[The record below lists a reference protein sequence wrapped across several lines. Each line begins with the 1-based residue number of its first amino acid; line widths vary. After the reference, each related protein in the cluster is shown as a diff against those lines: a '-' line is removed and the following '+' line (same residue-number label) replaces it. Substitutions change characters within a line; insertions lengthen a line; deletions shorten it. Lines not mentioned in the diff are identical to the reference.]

1 MSPSL
6 YRRKFESSHRRPY
19 LPGCNAPDRGDRPRG
34 RGAHRRSTTLLAQTV
49 EHSGLKAT
57 DRSTTRHL
65 RLDLGAD
72 EGRAGPRAE
81 QASRPTGL
89 GSALDLAMGASIA
102 RLILLRTC
110 IERPDC
116 PGR

>member
-6 YRRKFESSHRRPY
+6 YRREFESTHRRPN
-19 LPGCNAPDRGDRPRG
+19 LPRRNAPDRGDRPDG
-34 RGAHRRSTTLLAQTV
+34 RGAHRRSTTLLAQAV
-49 EHSGLKAT
+49 EHSGLKAA
-57 DRSTTRHL
+57 DRSTTGHL

-72 EGRAGPRAE
+72 QGRAGAGTE

-116 PGR
+116 P